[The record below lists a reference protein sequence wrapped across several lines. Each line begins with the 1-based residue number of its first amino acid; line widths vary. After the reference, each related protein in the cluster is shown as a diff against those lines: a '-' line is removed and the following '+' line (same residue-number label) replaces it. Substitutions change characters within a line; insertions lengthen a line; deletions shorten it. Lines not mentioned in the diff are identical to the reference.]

1 MELGR
6 CRCVVLIFLPLSL
19 SFLSRA
25 HVPLFSPVGT
35 WTHSAINPDIIKSRC
50 CFLVYE
56 TEVERKKSPVMY
68 FGVVFVGAVLKS
80 SDGQIKLVLKKC
92 LLPSFSTQCSLA
104 ASGGQECEEQLE
116 SIRKNELLMMLTL
129 EPSWQLGQSDY
140 CCGPL
145 NMSLGVFSLS
155 FFCACIFLMYVFG
168 LAFDLR

>member
-1 MELGR
+1 M
-6 CRCVVLIFLPLSL
+6 VLLFLPLSL

-25 HVPLFSPVGT
+25 HMPLFSPVGT

-56 TEVERKKSPVMY
+56 TEVEQKKSPVMY

-92 LLPSFSTQCSLA
+92 LLPSFSTRCYLA
-104 ASGGQECEEQLE
+104 AFGGQEYEEQ
-116 SIRKNELLMMLTL
+116 LMMLTL
-129 EPSWQLGQSDY
+129 SSRNRTTVVVLLICLW
-140 CCGPL
+140 
-145 NMSLGVFSLS
+145 GVFSLS

>member
-6 CRCVVLIFLPLSL
+6 CRCVVLLFLPLSL

-116 SIRKNELLMMLTL
+116 SIRKSELLMMLTL
-129 EPSWQLGQSDY
+129 SSGNRTTVVVLLICLWG
-140 CCGPL
+140 
-145 NMSLGVFSLS
+145 
-155 FFCACIFLMYVFG
+155 FFLFLFFVRAYFLCMFLVW
-168 LAFDLR
+168 LLT

>member
-1 MELGR
+1 M
-6 CRCVVLIFLPLSL
+6 VL
-19 SFLSRA
+19 
-25 HVPLFSPVGT
+25 LFSPVGT
-35 WTHSAINPDIIKSRC
+35 WTHSAINPDIIQSRC

-56 TEVERKKSPVMY
+56 TEVEQKKSPVMS

-129 EPSWQLGQSDY
+129 ELSWQLGQPDY

-145 NMSLGVFSLS
+145 NMSLG
-155 FFCACIFLMYVFG
+155 FFLFLILCVHISYVCF
-168 LAFDLR
+168 LT